1 VIGERVLR
9 REDARLLTGRGKYV
23 DDHDVPGLAH
33 VAILRSAAP
42 HARIQSIDGSA
53 ARSLPGVIAVVTQ
66 PDLDAAGAQAMHHRL
81 SIPGIQ
87 ALAWTILATDVV
99 RFVGEPIAAVVATSR
114 AVAEDGCELIE
125 VGYEDLPPVLGAME
139 ALTAE
144 APRLY
149 PEWGSNEFLHLESA
163 TPGLQEAL
171 SSAPR
176 RLTRRFES
184 HRIAAVPLEG
194 HGAQASFDAA
204 TGVLTVIASNQQP
217 HQLRTVIAEVCNLPE
232 ARVRVIAPDMG
243 GGFGNK
249 QHFTR
254 EECLVALLALVTGRP
269 VRWAQD
275 RTEGLTASI
284 HSRPQIHDVT
294 AGYDEEGRL
303 LALSVRVVSDVGNP
317 VLYFSGI
324 GPSLV
329 TVGALSG
336 GYAVGELGWSLS
348 CVATNTCPVGAYRGF
363 GQPEAHL
370 TTERVMDLIA
380 GDLGLDP
387 ALVRRRNL
395 IPDGPRPWI
404 THDGARIDV
413 GSLAPQ
419 LDQLLTS
426 FRYSEWRK
434 RQTSMQERGRLVGI
448 GLSTLVQGTAP
459 TQYGVAGRF
468 GSFEMATV
476 SVLPDGH
483 VTVVV
488 GSKSQGQAHETVL
501 AQVAAGALGVDISR
515 VTVADGD
522 TAALPYGMGS
532 WGSRTAV
539 MAGGA
544 VLRAAKAVLDKMTA
558 IGQHMAA
565 ISGSSGLAG
574 GDAPATPG
582 FDAVAAEAWWH
593 PHRLPPG
600 VEPGLTASVLYSP
613 GRTIPVP
620 DEHGHVNFDETF
632 GSHMMAI
639 AVEVDPVTG
648 RVAVLDALLASD
660 CGVIINP
667 MVVEGQHQ
675 GGFAQ
680 GLGSV
685 LFEEVRYSPEAQPET
700 STLLDYRIPEA
711 SDVPVLRVVHRQTPS
726 ELAGGFRGVGEA
738 AIIATPAA
746 LAGAVADALQ
756 PLGVEITS
764 TRLHPHVLRKL
775 IRDAGYLPDAAAFAK
790 A

>member
-1 VIGERVLR
+1 MSPGLIGERVLR
-9 REDARLLTGRGKYV
+9 REDPRLLTGRGRYL

-33 VAILRSAAP
+33 IALLRSPAP
-42 HARIQSIDGSA
+42 HARIKAVDLSA
-53 ARSLPGVIAVVTQ
+53 ARTLRGVLAIVTQ
-66 PDLDAAGAQAMHHRL
+66 PDLDAAGARPMRHRL
-81 SIPGIQ
+81 SLPGIQ
-87 ALAWTILATDVV
+87 PLSWTVLATDVV

-114 AVAEDGCELIE
+114 AVAEDACELIE
-125 VGYEDLPPVLGAME
+125 IDYEELPPVVGAVE
-139 ALTAE
+139 ALAPS

-163 TPGLQEAL
+163 TPGLDHAL
-171 SSAPR
+171 SSAPH
-176 RLTRRFES
+176 RLTERFES
-184 HRIAAVPLEG
+184 HRVTALPLEG
-194 HGAQASFDAA
+194 HGAQASFDGA

-217 HQLRTVIAEVCNLPE
+217 HQLRTVIAEVCGLSE
-232 ARVRVIAPDMG
+232 ARVRVVAPDMG

-254 EECLVALLALVTGRP
+254 EECLVALLALLTGLP
-269 VRWAQD
+269 VRWVQD
-275 RTEGLTASI
+275 RSEGLIASI
-284 HSRPQIHDVT
+284 HSRPQIHDVSV
-294 AGYDEEGRL
+294 GYDDEGRV
-303 LALSVRVVSDVGNP
+303 LALSVKVISDVGNP
-317 VLYFSGI
+317 ALYFSGV

-329 TVGALSG
+329 TVGSLSG

-348 CVATNTCPVGAYRGF
+348 CVATTTCPVGAYRGF
-363 GQPEAHL
+363 GQPQAHL
-370 TTERVMDLIA
+370 TTELVMDLVA
-380 GDLGLDP
+380 ADLGLDP
-387 ALVRRRNL
+387 AVVRRRNL
-395 IPDGPRPWI
+395 IPDAPRPWL

-413 GSLAPQ
+413 GPLAPQ
-419 LDQLLTS
+419 LDELLTC
-426 FRYSEWRK
+426 FDYSEWRD
-434 RQTSMQERGRLVGI
+434 RQSKMRASGRFVGI

-468 GSFEMATV
+468 GSFEVATV

-488 GSKSQGQAHETVL
+488 GSKSQGQAHETSL
-501 AQVAAGALGVDISR
+501 AQVAADALGIDVAR

-522 TAALPYGMGS
+522 TGALPYGMGS

-544 VLRAAKAVLDKMTA
+544 VLQAAHAVRDKMAA
-558 IGQHMAA
+558 IARHMSAEMDTDMAA
-565 ISGSSGLAG
+565 IS
-574 GDAPATPG
+574 D

-600 VEPGLTASVLYSP
+600 VEPGLTATVSYTP

-620 DEHGHVNFDETF
+620 DQHGHVNFDETF

-648 RVAVLDALLASD
+648 RVSVLDALLVSD
-660 CGVIINP
+660 CGVVINP

-680 GLGSV
+680 GVGNV
-685 LFEEVRYSPEAQPET
+685 LLEEVRYSPEAQPLT
-700 STLLDYRIPEA
+700 STLLDYPIPEA
-711 SDVPVLRVVHRQTPS
+711 PDVPTLRVVHRQTPS
-726 ELAGGFRGVGEA
+726 DVAGGFRGVGEA

-746 LAGAVADALQ
+746 LAGAVADALR
-756 PLGVEITS
+756 PLGVRITS
-764 TRLHPHVLRKL
+764 TRLHPHVLRRL
-775 IRDAGYLPDAAAFAK
+775 IREAGYTPDAAAFAR